1 MDIYSELP
9 EDLQRKIQFLTLEHP
24 CATLIKRE
32 IERLNCDRVYK
43 FKFDGKV
50 VCQVNGI
57 DFFATEYFAKL
68 NGHDDDDSNFA
79 EELFNMLFDVSD
91 TSSEEDVIY

>member
-1 MDIYSELP
+1 MEIYSKLP

-24 CATLIKRE
+24 CAALIKRE
-32 IERLNCDRVYK
+32 IERLSCDRVYK

-57 DFFATEYFAKL
+57 DFFATEYFTKL
-68 NGHDDDDSNFA
+68 NGHDEDDDSIFA

-91 TSSEEDVIY
+91 TSSEEEG

>member
-1 MDIYSELP
+1 MEIYSKLP
-9 EDLQRKIQFLTLEHP
+9 EDLQRKIQFSTLEHP
-24 CATLIKRE
+24 CAALITRE
-32 IERLNCDRVYK
+32 IERLNCNRVYK
-43 FKFDGKV
+43 FKLDGKA

-57 DFFATEYFAKL
+57 DYFATEYFKKL

-91 TSSEEDVIY
+91 TSSDEEG

>member
-1 MDIYSELP
+1 MEMYDKLP

-32 IERLNCDRVYK
+32 IERLNCNRLYK
-43 FKFDGKV
+43 FKLDGKV
-50 VCQVNGI
+50 VCQVNVV

-68 NGHDDDDSNFA
+68 NGHDDDSNFA
-79 EELFNMLFDVSD
+79 EELFNMLFNVSD
-91 TSSEEDVIY
+91 TSSDEEE

>member
-1 MDIYSELP
+1 MEIYTELP
-9 EDLQRKIQFLTLEHP
+9 EDLQRKIQLLTLEHP

-50 VCQVNGI
+50 VCQVNGV
-57 DFFATEYFAKL
+57 DFFATEYFTKL

-91 TSSEEDVIY
+91 TSSDEKD